1 MPPITSDPPLHRE
14 FRRLLNPYLTPQVVA
29 AFEPHSRRIVTELID
44 TFIDDGH
51 CDLVGQLTRLFPP
64 QMFYQVVFG
73 IEDDAERAR
82 TQEWTHKIVFE
93 DNPPDFMEAATAL
106 WNWINEFITAR
117 RAGPRRDDIIDGI
130 LYGAVEGRAIT
141 DEEAAGIIQIL
152 IIGGFGTTSDAI
164 SSTMLKL
171 IEYPEIQEQLRRE
184 PSLIPTVF
192 DEVLRMEPPV
202 MGMQRTATRD
212 VEIGGRQIREGEQIL
227 LHFGAANR
235 DPAEFD
241 CPANFELARR
251 PNRHFSFGG
260 GVHRCMGSNLARLNL
275 RVVFEELLSRLDNIR
290 MTDGE
295 APIHRPAQLPWGLD
309 YLPLTFT
316 TSDR

>member
-1 MPPITSDPPLHRE
+1 
-14 FRRLLNPYLTPQVVA
+14 
-29 AFEPHSRRIVTELID
+29 
-44 TFIDDGH
+44 
-51 CDLVGQLTRLFPP
+51 
-64 QMFYQVVFG
+64 
-73 IEDDAERAR
+73 
-82 TQEWTHKIVFE
+82 
-93 DNPPDFMEAATAL
+93 
-106 WNWINEFITAR
+106 
-117 RAGPRRDDIIDGI
+117 
-130 LYGAVEGRAIT
+130 
-141 DEEAAGIIQIL
+141 
-152 IIGGFGTTSDAI
+152 
-164 SSTMLKL
+164 
-171 IEYPEIQEQLRRE
+171 
-184 PSLIPTVF
+184 
-192 DEVLRMEPPV
+192 MEPPV
-202 MGMQRTATRD
+202 MGMQRTATHD

-316 TSDR
+316 PSDR